1 MGSNQGVRG
10 HLEGNVRELKIC
22 MHHPREKHILK
33 KKKKK
38 VCQKHAYPT
47 TLYLNAKNKTHFL
60 PTCYDLKIKYP

>member
-38 VCQKHAYPT
+38 SVSKTRLPN
-47 TLYLNAKNKTHFL
+47 NAVSECKEQNSFSAHL
-60 PTCYDLKIKYP
+60 L